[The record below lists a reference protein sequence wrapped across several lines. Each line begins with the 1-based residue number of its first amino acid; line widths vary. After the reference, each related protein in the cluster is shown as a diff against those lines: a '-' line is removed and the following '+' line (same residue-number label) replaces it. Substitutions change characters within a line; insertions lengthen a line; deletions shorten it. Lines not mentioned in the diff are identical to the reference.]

1 MAVYTASFS
10 SRPQH
15 TLEFTLDDGAVD
27 ATTKTFSYSARM
39 TTSGN
44 TLRPFASGI
53 GWEIRVVSPSVSKG
67 SGSWSYDFR
76 SPSPLNATFTIT
88 GTQTFTINRGASDA
102 YYNIR
107 FTSGSAGLI
116 GSASYT
122 AQVFVPALVA
132 APTAPTSLS
141 ASSDSSTAV
150 NLSWS
155 GATGSITN
163 YGIWWNFSSSGTPS
177 SGSTPDFTSS
187 STSYSDT
194 GIAQGATRYYWV
206 RAQGP
211 GGNSAWYPAVYG
223 VSGTRTFPQ
232 SRYYFDGQGSDY
244 LSYSD
249 SGLYNDGSTI
259 YLPSA
264 SKTGYTF
271 GGWWTAP
278 GSGGT
283 YIGPMGGAFTVGSYT
298 SGTTF
303 YAYWYATTYTL
314 NYDANGGSVSPSS
327 KTVTY
332 NSTYGTLPTPT
343 RTGYSFNGWFTAT
356 TGGTQVTSATTY
368 TTASD
373 STIFAQWTASIPVFS
388 DQTITTT
395 AILNKNINTNID
407 YTVSAAPVTSF
418 AIVYS
423 GTGLNPSSWL
433 TISKESGTNNG
444 ILAGKPTQ
452 IGTYTFIVRA
462 TNSGGGDTD
471 SSLVTLVVSPAGKR
485 FTNSGATQLSL
496 AKRFDGTNW
505 VNLKVMRRFDG
516 TTWQDIG
523 NI

>member
-1 MAVYTASFS
+1 MVQVAFS
-10 SRPQH
+10 LRPQH
-15 TLEFTLDDGAVD
+15 KLNFDVTKSTSGGTTTFTWTA
-27 ATTKTFSYSARM
+27 SI

-44 TLRPFASGI
+44 SNTPFGTGTYNHSTSPATTYVSGNTNNATNFSYDY
-53 GWEIRVVSPSVSKG
+53 RSPNQNYTINLG
-67 SGSWSYDFR
+67 SGVR
-76 SPSPLNATFTIT
+76 SAPANGTAYTFTL
-88 GTQTFTINRGASDA
+88 NVSM
-102 YYNIR
+102 
-107 FTSGSAGLI
+107 GSLI
-116 GSASYT
+116 GSAIAS
-122 AQVFVPALVA
+122 VNISSDVP

-141 ASSDSSTAV
+141 ASSDRSDGVS
-150 NLSWS
+150 LSWS

-163 YGIWWNFSSSGTPS
+163 YGIWYNTYAGGAPS

-187 STSYSDT
+187 STSYFDS
-194 GIAQGATRYYWV
+194 ALLQGATRWYWV

-211 GGNSAWYPAVYG
+211 GGNSAWYPSGNG
-223 VSGTRTFPQ
+223 VSGTRIMPQ
-232 SRYYFDGQGSDY
+232 SRYYFDGQSADY

-264 SKTGYTF
+264 SRTGYTF
-271 GGWWTAP
+271 GGWWTQP

-283 YIGPMGGAFTVGSYT
+283 FIGSMGGAFTVGSYA

-356 TGGTQVTSATTY
+356 TGGTQVTSSTTY

-395 AILNKNINTNID
+395 GVLNKNINTNID
-407 YTVSAAPVTSF
+407 YTVAASPVTSF

-423 GTGLNPSSWL
+423 GTGLDPTSWL

-452 IGTYTFIVRA
+452 VGTYTFIVRA

-471 SSLVTLVVSPAGKR
+471 SSLITLVVSPAGKR
-485 FTNSGATQLSL
+485 FTSSGTTQLSV
-496 AKRFDGTNW
+496 ARRFDGTSW
-505 VNLKVMRRFDG
+505 VSLKVMRRFDG

>member
-1 MAVYTASFS
+1 MAVYTSSFS

-15 TLEFTLDDGAVD
+15 TLEFTLDDGAVN

-53 GWEIRVVSPSVSKG
+53 GWEIRVVTPSASKG
-67 SGSWSYDFR
+67 SGTWSYDFR
-76 SPSPLNATFTIT
+76 SPTSTNATFTIT

-102 YYNIR
+102 TYSIR

-122 AQVFVPALVA
+122 ATVFVPALVP

-141 ASSDSSTAV
+141 ASTTSSDGV

-155 GATGSITN
+155 GATGSITD
-163 YGIWWNFSSSGTPS
+163 YGIWWNFSAAGAPS
-177 SGSTPDFTSS
+177 SGSSPDFTTS
-187 STSYSDT
+187 STSYTDT
-194 GIAQGATRYYWV
+194 GLAQDSARYYWV
-206 RAQGP
+206 RAQGT
-211 GGNSAWYPAVYG
+211 GGNSAWYPAGSGQYG
-223 VSGTRTFPQ
+223 FRTLPQ
-232 SRYYFDGQGSDY
+232 SRYYFSGEGSDY

-249 SGLYNDGSTI
+249 SGFFTNGSTI

-264 SKTGYTF
+264 SKVGYTF
-271 GGWWTAP
+271 GGWWTQQN
-278 GSGGT
+278 SGGT
-283 YIGPMGGAFTVGSYT
+283 FVGPMGGAFTVGSYA

-303 YAYWYATTYTL
+303 YAYWYPTTYTL
-314 NYDANGGSVSPSS
+314 TYDANGGTVSPAS

-332 NSTYGTLPTPT
+332 GSTYGTLPTPT
-343 RTGYSFNGWFTAT
+343 RTGYGFNGWFTAS
-356 TGGTQVTSATTY
+356 TGGTPVVSTTNY
-368 TTASD
+368 ATASD
-373 STIFAQWTASIPVFS
+373 STIFAQWTALLPVFS
-388 DQTITTT
+388 DEAVTTT
-395 AILNKNINTNID
+395 GTLNKDINTNID

-418 AIVYS
+418 SIQYS
-423 GTGLNPSSWL
+423 GTGLNPTSWL
-433 TISKESGTNNG
+433 TITKESGTNNG

-452 IGTYTFIVRA
+452 VGTYTFIVRA

-471 SSLVTLVVSPAGKR
+471 SSLITLVVSPAGKR
-485 FTNSGATQLSL
+485 FTASGIERLTV
-496 AKRFDGTNW
+496 AKRFDGTVW

>member
-1 MAVYTASFS
+1 MVQVAFS
-10 SRPQH
+10 LRPQH
-15 TLEFTLDDGAVD
+15 KLNFDVTKSTSGGTTTFTWTA
-27 ATTKTFSYSARM
+27 SI

-44 TLRPFASGI
+44 TNTPFGTGTYNHSTSPATTYVSGNTNNATNFSYDY
-53 GWEIRVVSPSVSKG
+53 RSPNQNYTINLG
-67 SGSWSYDFR
+67 SGVR
-76 SPSPLNATFTIT
+76 SAPANGTAYTFSLTV
-88 GTQTFTINRGASDA
+88 SM
-102 YYNIR
+102 
-107 FTSGSAGLI
+107 GSLI
-116 GSASYT
+116 GSAT
-122 AQVFVPALVA
+122 ASVNISSDVP

-141 ASSDSSTAV
+141 ASSNSSDGV

-163 YGIWWNFSSSGTPS
+163 YGIWWNTYAAGSPSAGSS
-177 SGSTPDFTSS
+177 PDFTTS
-187 STSYSDT
+187 STSYTDT
-194 GIAQGATRYYWV
+194 GISQGTTRWYWV

-211 GGNSAWYPAVYG
+211 GGNSAWYPSGDG
-223 VSGTRTFPQ
+223 VSGTRTLPQ
-232 SRYYFDGQGSDY
+232 SRYYFDGQSADY

-249 SGLYNDGSTI
+249 SGLYNNGDTI

-283 YIGPMGGAFTVGSYT
+283 YIGPMGGAFTVGSYA
-298 SGTTF
+298 SQTTF

-388 DQTITTT
+388 DESITTT
-395 AILNKNINTNID
+395 GVLNKDINTNID
-407 YTVSAAPVTSF
+407 YTVAASPVTSF

-423 GTGLNPSSWL
+423 GTGLDPTSWL

-452 IGTYTFIVRA
+452 VGTYTFIVRA

-471 SSLVTLVVSPAGKR
+471 SSLITLVVNPAGKR
-485 FTNSGATQLSL
+485 FTSSGTTQLSV
-496 AKRFDGTNW
+496 ARRFDGTSW
-505 VNLKVMRRFDG
+505 VSLKVMRRFDG